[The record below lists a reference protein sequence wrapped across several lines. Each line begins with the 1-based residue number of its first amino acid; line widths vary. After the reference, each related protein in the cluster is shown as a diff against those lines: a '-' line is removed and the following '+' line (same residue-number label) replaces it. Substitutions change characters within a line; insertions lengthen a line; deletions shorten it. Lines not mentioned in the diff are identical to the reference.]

1 MARFLALLLVSLLP
15 CGIGLAQAPAQQLT
29 RVMSGYA
36 ATSGSHAVLW
46 IARDAGLFEKNG
58 LRADVAYIR
67 SGSTMAQT
75 LVSGEIKM
83 SQMGGP
89 AMLAAGVAG
98 MDVTFIAVALNT
110 TPIVIMGKVSR
121 MEELKGKSIGVTR
134 YGSNT
139 DISAR
144 FAIRKAG
151 LQEDKDVALIQLE
164 EYANILGGMQS
175 GRVAAGA
182 LADPFTDAAKKL
194 GFKEIA
200 DLAAL
205 GLEFPFVGIVA
216 KKSYIKD
223 NMDTVQRFVRAYTE
237 AIAIYKNNRELAMK
251 ITGKYTGIKDP
262 AILGSTVDFYAPK
275 LQRVPYPT
283 IGGLRFV
290 LDQIAVRD
298 PRAKNASP
306 ESFMDVRFV
315 KGLEESGYIKT
326 LYAGR

>member
-1 MARFLALLLVSLLP
+1 MLPVFFGVIILVLASGNSFAQSL
-15 CGIGLAQAPAQQLT
+15 I

-36 ATSGSHAVLW
+36 ATSGPHAVLW

-58 LRADVAYIR
+58 LRTDVAFIR

-75 LVSGEIKM
+75 LVSGEIQM

-98 MDVTFIAVALNT
+98 MDLTFLAVALNT
-110 TPIVIMGKVSR
+110 TPIVIMGSVTK
-121 MEELKGKSIGVTR
+121 MEDLKGKSIGVTR

-144 FAIRKAG
+144 FAIQKAG
-151 LQEDKDVALIQLE
+151 LQPEKDVALLQLE

-182 LADPFTDAAKKL
+182 LADPFTEAAKKL

-200 DLAAL
+200 DIAKL

-223 NMDTVQRFVRAYTE
+223 NMDTVQRFTRAYVE

-251 ITGKYTGIKDP
+251 ITSKYTGIKDP
-262 AILGSTVDFYAPK
+262 AILASTVDFYAPK

-283 IGGLRFV
+283 LGGLKFV
-290 LDQIAVRD
+290 LDQVAVRD
-298 PRAKNASP
+298 ARAKNYTP
-306 ESFMDVRFV
+306 ETFMDTRFV
-315 KGLEESGYIKT
+315 KQLEDSGFIKGLYPKG
-326 LYAGR
+326 